1 MELRIDILV
10 PGFASRKLGQ
20 VPCEDVMVRFP
31 IPECWIYLFRVEK
44 HFRYGSVKS
53 AHRRTGK
60 IKGIERFLGAVD
72 TLEPQLM
79 EVTSGQAKYEHQH
92 RAIVWRMPRLPKEG
106 QGAYTTHQLVC
117 RMALTSYDQV
127 PENLSEYCYVEF
139 TMPATQ
145 VSHTTARSVS
155 FQNSDGDN
163 PPEKYVRNLSRH
175 EYRVGVEHTQGEGPG
190 AYVTATLTKIPESTP
205 EVQAEVPEAVAESDS
220 DSSD

>member
-1 MELRIDILV
+1 MRADILV

-20 VPCEDVMVRFP
+20 IPCEDVMVRFP

-106 QGAYTTHQLVC
+106 QGTCLYFCYLYKTLKLINYQLLC
-117 RMALTSYDQV
+117 L
-127 PENLSEYCYVEF
+127 L
-139 TMPATQ
+139 
-145 VSHTTARSVS
+145 
-155 FQNSDGDN
+155 
-163 PPEKYVRNLSRH
+163 RN
-175 EYRVGVEHTQGEGPG
+175 
-190 AYVTATLTKIPESTP
+190 
-205 EVQAEVPEAVAESDS
+205 
-220 DSSD
+220 

>member
-1 MELRIDILV
+1 MELRADILV

-20 VPCEDVMVRFP
+20 IPCEDVMVRFP

-106 QGAYTTHQLVC
+106 QGTCLCFLFIY
-117 RMALTSYDQV
+117 
-127 PENLSEYCYVEF
+127 N
-139 TMPATQ
+139 
-145 VSHTTARSVS
+145 
-155 FQNSDGDN
+155 
-163 PPEKYVRNLSRH
+163 
-175 EYRVGVEHTQGEGPG
+175 
-190 AYVTATLTKIPESTP
+190 
-205 EVQAEVPEAVAESDS
+205 
-220 DSSD
+220 